1 MAEEV
6 GGFFA
11 SLKLQ
16 ADQASFQRGIGSI
29 KGVGDELARLVKIG
43 LGIAGVTI
51 GIKELLNAAN
61 KQGQLLLTANYLQ
74 MNADAVTTWSGA
86 IKEAG
91 GNSSAFID
99 SIKGLHQN
107 LVRLKEEGM
116 DPGNKFFQNIAQL
129 GVNPG
134 DLVNM
139 TQDQQV
145 RTLMNAARNSKNPN
159 LANDLILQ
167 LLGPDA
173 LNAVLYSRA
182 TGRSL
187 DQMRGEAAKAIYNPN
202 RAGALAGMGQLRQA
216 GGKFEGMW
224 EAFSSKFIADLAPE
238 LKRLNDWL
246 GQHQDEISQMIDAM
260 AKLAAALVINVAVPV
275 TKMMT
280 GKMTSEDWFGK
291 NNRGLPWT
299 AQYWVDFWNMGK
311 NIFSGHP
318 DAPLPLLGKDVK
330 ITIEDKT
337 QGGVKVTPTGVQDLH
352 KAADTVTQQR

>member
-1 MAEEV
+1 
-6 GGFFA
+6 
-11 SLKLQ
+11 
-16 ADQASFQRGIGSI
+16 
-29 KGVGDELARLVKIG
+29 VKIG

-187 DQMRGEAAKAIYNPN
+187 DQMRGEAAQGIYGPN
-202 RAGALAGMGQLRQA
+202 RAGALAGMGQLRQT

-260 AKLAAALVINVAVPV
+260 SKLASALLINFVSPIAKSIITGDISNSSVVPHPGMPW
-275 TKMMT
+275 TKGYWEDTWQMT
-280 GKMTSEDWFGK
+280 KDFFSGKMFRD
-291 NNRGLPWT
+291 
-299 AQYWVDFWNMGK
+299 
-311 NIFSGHP
+311 I
-318 DAPLPLLGKDVK
+318 K
-330 ITIEDKT
+330 IQIEDKT
-337 QGGVKVTPTGVQDLH
+337 QGGVKVTPTGAQDLN

>member
-1 MAEEV
+1 MVKAGLAIAGVAE
-6 GGFFA
+6 
-11 SLKLQ
+11 
-16 ADQASFQRGIGSI
+16 SI
-29 KGVGDELARLVKIG
+29 KG
-43 LGIAGVTI
+43 
-51 GIKELLNAAN
+51 LLDAAN

-74 MNADAVTTWSGA
+74 MSADAVTTWSGA

-134 DLVNM
+134 DLMNM

-187 DQMRGEAAKAIYNPN
+187 DQMRGEAAQGIYGPN
-202 RAGALAGMGQLRQA
+202 RAGALAGMGQLRQT

-246 GQHQDEISQMIDAM
+246 GQHQDEITQMIDAM
-260 AKLAAALVINVAVPV
+260 SKLASALLINVAAPIMKSI
-275 TKMMT
+275 TT
-280 GKMTSEDWFGK
+280 GDISNSSIVAHPGAM
-291 NNRGLPWT
+291 PWT
-299 AQYWVDFWNMGK
+299 KQYWEDTFQ
-311 NIFSGHP
+311 
-318 DAPLPLLGKDVK
+318 LLKDILKGPIGFRV
-330 ITIEDKT
+330 EDKS